1 MVGIP
6 LAQYYNGFRW
16 SHFGFFP
23 NYFKGTIPDGYYEGY
38 SRNTI
43 TPDDEY
49 RYVPNSYRLLTADA
63 NYIRNVGYAFSLL
76 LTFLVAF
83 FIVLILIW
91 ILKKFC
97 GKYELWYQKVARQAL
112 FAAIEFVC
120 MAIVYWGVAHLL
132 YNKGRVFTEAYD
144 GE

>member
-6 LAQYYNGFRW
+6 LAQYYYGFLW

-23 NYFKGTIPDGYYEGY
+23 NYFKGTIPEGYYEGF
-38 SRNTI
+38 SSTI
-43 TPDDEY
+43 TDPEY

-63 NYIRNVGYAFSLL
+63 NYIRNAGYAFSLL
-76 LTFLVAF
+76 LTFLAAF
-83 FIVLILIW
+83 FIVILFIK

-97 GKYELWYQKVARQAL
+97 GKYELWYKKVARQA
-112 FAAIEFVC
+112 FYAGIEFVC

-132 YNKGRVFTEAYD
+132 YNKGRVFSKIK
-144 GE
+144 G